1 MAVNVDQIINNHN
14 TRMNQIETAEKETD
28 NVFVTAWE
36 AELKNSLA
44 NQPTD

>member
-1 MAVNVDQIINNHN
+1 
-14 TRMNQIETAEKETD
+14 MNQIEIAEKETD

>member
-14 TRMNQIETAEKETD
+14 TRMNQIEIAEKETD

-44 NQPTD
+44 SQPTD